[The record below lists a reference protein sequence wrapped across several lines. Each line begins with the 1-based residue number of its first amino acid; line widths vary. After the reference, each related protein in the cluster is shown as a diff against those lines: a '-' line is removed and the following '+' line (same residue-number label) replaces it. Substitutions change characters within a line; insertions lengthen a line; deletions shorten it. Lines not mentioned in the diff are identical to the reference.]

1 MTEDKSVIISTHQV
15 RDIDNLLDHI
25 IIIDNG
31 KLMLNASTEA
41 ITNRYAFDERP
52 MGEPVDDAIYVQ
64 RSVNGNKIIMDN
76 NAGTDTPLDLEML
89 FTATVDGRI
98 SIDNKDNNNQ
108 KDEEL

>member
-1 MTEDKSVIISTHQV
+1 
-15 RDIDNLLDHI
+15 
-25 IIIDNG
+25 
-31 KLMLNASTEA
+31 
-41 ITNRYAFDERP
+41 
-52 MGEPVDDAIYVQ
+52 MGEPVDNAIYVQ

-89 FTATVDGRI
+89 FTATVDGKI